1 MLKLCLWY
9 HCKLSGAGIPSE
21 DASVAIMAEQ
31 MAALKESG
39 LAEAASEIHIGVN
52 GDGGQGL
59 LAAGLAP
66 DKSMVHVHGAKG
78 TTELPTFA
86 IMRDWLKGLGSPKD
100 WAVLYHHSKGVT
112 NPDDYFKHHHR
123 RVMQGFCVDRW
134 RQCVYDLERGYDA
147 VGCNWVDPIT
157 RPVLPGRYFAGNF
170 WWARA
175 DFLLTLPSLPET
187 ATDYNIMERMQAEG
201 WIGSGKARPKV
212 LDYERPHLSE
222 WCRQQISRCED

>member
-1 MLKLCLWY
+1 MNLAIWY
-9 HCKLSGAGIPSE
+9 HCKVFGAGIPSE
-21 DASVAIMAEQ
+21 DEAVAILAEQ
-31 MAALKESG
+31 MSALKSSG

-52 GDGGQGL
+52 GDNGQGL
-59 LAAGLAP
+59 LAAGFAP
-66 DKSMVHVHGAKG
+66 DKSIVHVHGPDA

-86 IMRDWLKGLGSPKD
+86 LLRQWVAGLTAPWD

-112 NPDDYFKHHHR
+112 NPQDPFRHHHR
-123 RVMQGFCVDRW
+123 RVMQGFCVEKW
-134 RQCVYDLERGYDA
+134 RQCVKDLERGYDA

-157 RPVLPGRYFAGNF
+157 RPVLPGRFFAGNF

-175 DFLLTLPSLPET
+175 DYLMTLPPL
-187 ATDYNIMERMQAEG
+187 ANHANDYNLVERIQAEG
-201 WIGSGKARPKV
+201 WIGSAKDRPKV